1 MSSRTLLDRLEYPDP
16 PGARELPG
24 NLDGVINSVREHLQV
39 MLNTRHGCSM
49 TVPDFGTTDFSDVT
63 KGPHS
68 VHRIR
73 EDILRSIV
81 KYEPRLTEV
90 QVDFVPSED
99 ETLTLH
105 FDITGRVVTG
115 DRSGS
120 ALFHS
125 IVETSGEVKVTR

>member
-1 MSSRTLLDRLEYPDP
+1 MSSRTLLDRLEYPSP
-16 PGARELPG
+16 PGSRELPG
-24 NLDGVINSVREHLQV
+24 DIDGVMDSVREHLQV

-90 QVDFVPSED
+90 EVDFVPPEED
-99 ETLTLH
+99 DLTLH
-105 FDITGRVVTG
+105 FDIKARVVTK
-115 DRSGS
+115 DQSGS
-120 ALFHS
+120 AVFHS
-125 IVETSGEVKVTR
+125 VVETSGEVKVTR